1 VFLVSEA
8 YVKVEELLS
17 EVKARVL
24 SVPCPQCGGLQ
35 DEPVKPGEIVK
46 CKYCGSCYSVEN
58 SLNETS
64 VKALRN
70 LVLNVVNDALGKYNM
85 AMDVHLEELTNLLQ
99 DYTDRTFKETRN
111 FYDALGRL
119 PLRVELDKRL
129 REGTQQILETMASSS
144 RQLLDGQET
153 ISVKVDSV
161 SGRIDSVRVSI
172 KEIKK
177 LLECI
182 SQTHGK
188 DWHRIEPKGE
198 VTLLYCDLQN
208 QRRELHVR
216 DVVIGRS
223 ERGWELEARS
233 RDGVIECLG
242 LTDLTVSRRHI
253 KITVKEGTVTLM
265 DLGSKNGTY
274 INGRKIQ
281 PKTLIKL
288 HNGDQIQIG
297 LNTKFNLAR
306 DKVKK

>member
-1 VFLVSEA
+1 MSEA
-8 YVKVEELLS
+8 YVEVEELLG

-35 DEPVKPGEIVK
+35 DEPVKTGEDVK
-46 CKYCGSCYSVEN
+46 CKYCGSFYSVES

-64 VKALRN
+64 TKALRN
-70 LVLNVVNDALGKYNM
+70 LVSNVVNDAVGKYNI
-85 AMDVHLEELTNLLQ
+85 AVDAQLEELTNLLQ
-99 DYTDRTFKETRN
+99 GYTGQVFEKARN
-111 FYDALGRL
+111 LYDALGRL
-119 PLRVELDKRL
+119 PLQVELDERL
-129 REGTQQILETMASSS
+129 REGTQQILETIASSS
-144 RQLLDGQET
+144 NQLLDGQET

-182 SQTHGK
+182 SETHGK

-198 VTLLYCDLQN
+198 VTLLYYDMQN

-223 ERGWELEARS
+223 GRESGYELEARFT
-233 RDGVIECLG
+233 DGVTECLA
-242 LTDLTVSRRHI
+242 LTDLTVSRTHV
-253 KITVKEGTVTLM
+253 KITVREGTVTLL

-281 PKTLIKL
+281 PNIPIKL
-288 HNGDQIQIG
+288 HDRDEIQIG
-297 LNTKFNLAR
+297 LSTKFKLKYLN
-306 DKVKK
+306 